1 MISRPDFQPI
11 KVTNMLK
18 FIVISDLHIV
28 PEGTLSH
35 GLDTLER
42 FETAVEFV
50 NTRHHDADFVV
61 IAGDL
66 ADRGEKAAYARLENL
81 IAQINLPVYLTLGNH
96 DDRDTFLDHFGPS
109 FANAQTGAIDHVIDR
124 QDHRVIVLDSSV
136 PGRISGAL
144 DAAQMTWLA
153 GQLSNAGDRPVIIV
167 LHHNITRFHVPTD
180 EIILENGSE
189 FAALLASYGN
199 VRQVISGHVHMSV
212 SGQVQGVP
220 FCTIAGSH
228 YNIEPVLGAPD
239 NKGSHHSVPRREG
252 PGQIAVV
259 LSDETSTVVHMENH
273 LDRHLRM
280 APDLF

>member
-1 MISRPDFQPI
+1 
-11 KVTNMLK
+11 MLK
-18 FIVISDLHIV
+18 FIVLSDLHIV
-28 PEGTLSH
+28 PQGTLSH

-42 FETAVEFV
+42 FENAVTFV
-50 NTRHHDADFVV
+50 NTRHPDADFVV

-66 ADRGEKAAYARLENL
+66 ADRGEKAAYARLQQV
-81 IAQINLPVYLTLGNH
+81 IPQIKAPVYLTLGNH
-96 DDRDTFLDHFGPS
+96 DDRPTFLDHFGPS
-109 FANAQTGAIDHVIDR
+109 FANPQTGAVDHVIDH
-124 QDHRVIVLDSSV
+124 QGHRVIVLDSSV
-136 PGRISGAL
+136 PGRISGRL
-144 DAAQMTWLA
+144 DAAQMTWLKDR
-153 GQLSNAGDRPVIIV
+153 LSEARDTPVIVV

-180 EIILENGSE
+180 EIILENGPE
-189 FAALLASYGN
+189 FAAILAASGN

-212 SGQVQGVP
+212 SGQVQGIP

-228 YNIEPVLGAPD
+228 YNIEPILGAPD

-259 LSDETSTVVHMENH
+259 LSDDATTVVHMENH